1 MLNRFRE
8 KLVPITTLIGNNF
21 GSLGLSPTYWS
32 MIAFAFAIL
41 SSIFFGISTFLS
53 EQGIVFPSQIIASI
67 MLLISGFFDIV
78 DGSVA
83 RVSKRASSRGAFLD
97 SNFDKIS
104 EALIFIGIAI
114 GGLSSP
120 ILAMIALST
129 SILVSYLR
137 ARAESL
143 GIELKGVGIGERAER
158 LLILSICGFIPISGS
173 IQWGIII
180 IIILSSFSFIQRFWF
195 VLKRI

>member
-8 KLVPITTLIGNNF
+8 KLIPITTLIGNNF
-21 GSLGLSPTYWS
+21 GSLGLSPTFWS
-32 MIAFAFAIL
+32 MIGFAFAIL
-41 SSIFFGISTFLS
+41 SSIFFGLTNFLNQ
-53 EQGIVFPSQIIASI
+53 QGIEFPSQIFASI
-67 MLLISGFFDIV
+67 LLLISGFFDIV

-83 RVSKRASSRGAFLD
+83 RVMKKSTTKGAFLD
-97 SNFDKIS
+97 SNFDKVS

-114 GGLSSP
+114 GGLSNP

-137 ARAESL
+137 AKAESL

-158 LLILSICGFIPISGS
+158 LLILSICGFIPISDS
-173 IQWGIII
+173 IQWGVI
-180 IIILSSFSFIQRFWF
+180 IIILISGFSFLQRFRY

>member
-8 KLVPITTLIGNNF
+8 KLVPITRLIGNNF
-21 GSLGLSPTYWS
+21 SSLGLSPTFWS

-41 SSIFFGISTFLS
+41 SSIFFGLSNFLS
-53 EQGIVFPSQIIASI
+53 EQGIVFASQIFASI

-83 RVSKRASSRGAFLD
+83 RVSKTSTSRGAFLD

-129 SILVSYLR
+129 SILVSYIR
-137 ARAESL
+137 ARAGSL

-180 IIILSSFSFIQRFWF
+180 IIILSSISFIQRFWF

>member
-83 RVSKRASSRGAFLD
+83 RVSKRSTSRGAFLD

-143 GIELKGVGIGERAER
+143 GIELKGVGIGEE
-158 LLILSICGFIPISGS
+158 
-173 IQWGIII
+173 
-180 IIILSSFSFIQRFWF
+180 
-195 VLKRI
+195 LKGC

>member
-1 MLNRFRE
+1 LLNRFRE

-21 GSLGLSPTYWS
+21 GSLGLSPTFWS

-41 SSIFFGISTFLS
+41 SSIFFGLSNFLS
-53 EQGIVFPSQIIASI
+53 EQGIVFPSQVFASI

-83 RVSKRASSRGAFLD
+83 RVSKRSSSRGAFLD

-129 SILVSYLR
+129 SILVSYIR

>member
-1 MLNRFRE
+1 LLNRFRE

-21 GSLGLSPTYWS
+21 GSLGLSPTFWS

-41 SSIFFGISTFLS
+41 SSIFFGLSNFLS
-53 EQGIVFPSQIIASI
+53 EQGIVFPSQIFASI

-83 RVSKRASSRGAFLD
+83 RVSKRSTSRGAFLD

-129 SILVSYLR
+129 SILVSYIR

-158 LLILSICGFIPISGS
+158 LLILSICGLIPISGS

>member
-8 KLVPITTLIGNNF
+8 KLIPITTLIGNNF
-21 GSLGLSPTYWS
+21 GSLGLSPTFWS
-32 MIAFAFAIL
+32 MIGFAFAIL
-41 SSIFFGISTFLS
+41 SSIFFGLTNFLNQ
-53 EQGIVFPSQIIASI
+53 QGIEFPSQIFASI
-67 MLLISGFFDIV
+67 LLLISGFFDIV

-83 RVSKRASSRGAFLD
+83 RVMKKSTTKGAFLD

-114 GGLSSP
+114 GGLSNP
-120 ILAMIALST
+120 ILAMIALSI

-158 LLILSICGFIPISGS
+158 LLILSICGFIPISES
-173 IQWGIII
+173 IQWGVI
-180 IIILSSFSFIQRFWF
+180 IIILISGFSFLQRFRY
-195 VLKRI
+195 VLRRL

>member
-8 KLVPITTLIGNNF
+8 KITPITTRIGNNF
-21 GSLGLSPTYWS
+21 GSLGLSPTFWS
-32 MIAFAFAIL
+32 MIGFAFAIL
-41 SSIFFGISTFLS
+41 SSILFGLTNFLNQ
-53 EQGIVFPSQIIASI
+53 QGLEFPWQVIASI

-83 RVSKRASSRGAFLD
+83 RVMKKTTTRGAFLD
-97 SNFDKIS
+97 SNFDKVS
-104 EALIFIGIAI
+104 EALIFIAIAI
-114 GGLSSP
+114 GGISNP

-143 GIELKGVGIGERAER
+143 GIELKGIGVGERAER
-158 LLILSICGFIPISGS
+158 LLILAICGLIPISGS

-180 IIILSSFSFIQRFWF
+180 IILISAFSFIQRLMY

>member
-1 MLNRFRE
+1 LLNRFRE
-8 KLVPITTLIGNNF
+8 KITPITTRIGNNF
-21 GSLGLSPTYWS
+21 GSLGLSPTFWS
-32 MIAFAFAIL
+32 MIGFAFAIL
-41 SSIFFGISTFLS
+41 SSIFFGLTNFLNQ
-53 EQGIVFPSQIIASI
+53 QGLEFPWQVIASI

-83 RVSKRASSRGAFLD
+83 RVMKKTTTRGAFLD
-97 SNFDKIS
+97 SNFDKVS
-104 EALIFIGIAI
+104 EALIFIAIAI
-114 GGLSSP
+114 GGLSNP

-143 GIELKGVGIGERAER
+143 GMELKGIGVGERAER
-158 LLILSICGFIPISGS
+158 LLILAICGLIPISGS

-180 IIILSSFSFIQRFWF
+180 IILISAFSFIQRFMY

>member
-1 MLNRFRE
+1 LLNRFRE

-21 GSLGLSPTYWS
+21 GSLGLSPTHWS

-83 RVSKRASSRGAFLD
+83 RVSKRATSRGAFLD

>member
-8 KLVPITTLIGNNF
+8 KITPITTLIGNNF
-21 GSLGLSPTYWS
+21 GSLGLSPTFWS
-32 MIAFAFAIL
+32 MIGFAFAIL
-41 SSIFFGISTFLS
+41 STIFFGLTNFLNQ
-53 EQGIVFPSQIIASI
+53 QGLEFPWQVIASI

-83 RVSKRASSRGAFLD
+83 RVMKKTTTRGAFLD
-97 SNFDKIS
+97 SNFDKVS
-104 EALIFIGIAI
+104 EALILIAIAI
-114 GGLSSP
+114 GGLSNP

-143 GIELKGVGIGERAER
+143 GIELKGIGVGERAER
-158 LLILSICGFIPISGS
+158 LLILAICGLIPISGS

-180 IIILSSFSFIQRFWF
+180 IILISAFSFIQRLIY

>member
-1 MLNRFRE
+1 LLNRFRE
-8 KLVPITTLIGNNF
+8 KLIPITTLIGNNF
-21 GSLGLSPTYWS
+21 GSLGLSPTLWS
-32 MIAFAFAIL
+32 MIGFAFAIL
-41 SSIFFGISTFLS
+41 SSIFFGLS
-53 EQGIVFPSQIIASI
+53 NFFNQQGIEFPSQIFASI
-67 MLLISGFFDIV
+67 LLLISGFFDIV

-83 RVSKRASSRGAFLD
+83 RVMKKSTTKGAFLD
-97 SNFDKIS
+97 SNFDKVS

-114 GGLSSP
+114 GGLSNP

-158 LLILSICGFIPISGS
+158 LLILSICGFIPISES
-173 IQWGIII
+173 IQWGVI
-180 IIILSSFSFIQRFWF
+180 IIILISGFSFLQRFRY
-195 VLKRI
+195 VLKRL

>member
-21 GSLGLSPTYWS
+21 SSLGLSPTYWS

-83 RVSKRASSRGAFLD
+83 RVSKRSTSRGAFLD

>member
-1 MLNRFRE
+1 MLNRLRE
-8 KLVPITTLIGNNF
+8 KLVPVTTLIGNSF

-41 SSIFFGISTFLS
+41 SSIFFGLSKFLS

-83 RVSKRASSRGAFLD
+83 RVSKRSTVRGAFLD

-129 SILVSYLR
+129 SILVSYIR

>member
-1 MLNRFRE
+1 MLNRLRE

-21 GSLGLSPTYWS
+21 GSLGLSPTFWS

-41 SSIFFGISTFLS
+41 SSIFFGLSNFLS

-83 RVSKRASSRGAFLD
+83 RVSKRSTSRGAFLD

>member
-1 MLNRFRE
+1 LLNRFRE

-21 GSLGLSPTYWS
+21 GSLGLSPTFWS

-41 SSIFFGISTFLS
+41 SSIFFGLSNFLS
-53 EQGIVFPSQIIASI
+53 EQGIVFPSQIFASI

-83 RVSKRASSRGAFLD
+83 RVSKRSTSRGAFLD

-129 SILVSYLR
+129 SILVSYIR

-143 GIELKGVGIGERAER
+143 GIELKGIGIGERAER

>member
-83 RVSKRASSRGAFLD
+83 RVSKRATSRGAFLD

>member
-1 MLNRFRE
+1 
-8 KLVPITTLIGNNF
+8 
-21 GSLGLSPTYWS
+21 

-83 RVSKRASSRGAFLD
+83 RVSKRATSRGAFLD

-158 LLILSICGFIPISGS
+158 LLILSICGFIPLSGS

>member
-1 MLNRFRE
+1 LLNRFRE

-21 GSLGLSPTYWS
+21 GSLGLSPTFWS

-41 SSIFFGISTFLS
+41 SSIFFGLSNFLS
-53 EQGIVFPSQIIASI
+53 EQGIVFASQIFASI

-83 RVSKRASSRGAFLD
+83 RVSKRSTSRGAFLD

-129 SILVSYLR
+129 SILVSYIR

>member
-8 KLVPITTLIGNNF
+8 KITPITTRIGNNF
-21 GSLGLSPTYWS
+21 GSLGLSPTFWS
-32 MIAFAFAIL
+32 MTGFAFAIL
-41 SSIFFGISTFLS
+41 SSIFFGLNFLNQQCW
-53 EQGIVFPSQIIASI
+53 EFPWQVIASI

-83 RVSKRASSRGAFLD
+83 RVMKKTTTRGAFLD
-97 SNFDKIS
+97 SNFDKVS

-114 GGLSSP
+114 GSLSNP

-143 GIELKGVGIGERAER
+143 GIELKGIGIGERAER
-158 LLILSICGFIPISGS
+158 LLILAICGFIPISGS
-173 IQWGIII
+173 IQWGVL
-180 IIILSSFSFIQRFWF
+180 IIILISAISFIQRFIY

>member
-1 MLNRFRE
+1 LLNRLRE
-8 KLVPITTLIGNNF
+8 KLVPITTLIGNNL
-21 GSLGLSPTYWS
+21 GSLGLSPTFWS

-41 SSIFFGISTFLS
+41 SSIFFGLSNFLS

-83 RVSKRASSRGAFLD
+83 RVSKRATSRGAFLD

-137 ARAESL
+137 ARAESM

>member
-21 GSLGLSPTYWS
+21 GSLGLSPTFWS
-32 MIAFAFAIL
+32 MTAFAFAIL
-41 SSIFFGISTFLS
+41 SSIFFGLSNFLS
-53 EQGIVFPSQIIASI
+53 EQGIVFPSQIFASI

-83 RVSKRASSRGAFLD
+83 RVSKRSTSRGAFLD

-129 SILVSYLR
+129 SILVSYIR

>member
-8 KLVPITTLIGNNF
+8 KITPITTRIGNNF
-21 GSLGLSPTYWS
+21 GSLDLSPTFWS
-32 MIAFAFAIL
+32 VIGFAFAIL
-41 SSIFFGISTFLS
+41 SSIFFGLTNFLNQ
-53 EQGIVFPSQIIASI
+53 QGLEFPWQVIASI

-83 RVSKRASSRGAFLD
+83 RVMKKTTTRGAFLD
-97 SNFDKIS
+97 SNLDKVS
-104 EALIFIGIAI
+104 EAIIFIAIAI
-114 GGLSSP
+114 GGLSNP

-143 GIELKGVGIGERAER
+143 GIELKGVGVGERAER
-158 LLILSICGFIPISGS
+158 LLILAICGLIPISGS

-180 IIILSSFSFIQRFWF
+180 IILISAFSFIQRSMY

>member
-8 KLVPITTLIGNNF
+8 KITPITTRIGNNF
-21 GSLGLSPTYWS
+21 GSLGLSPTFWS
-32 MIAFAFAIL
+32 MIGFAFAIL
-41 SSIFFGISTFLS
+41 SSIFFGLANFLNQ
-53 EQGIVFPSQIIASI
+53 QGLEFPWQVIASI

-83 RVSKRASSRGAFLD
+83 RVMKKTTTRGAFLD
-97 SNFDKIS
+97 SNFDKVS
-104 EALIFIGIAI
+104 EALIFIAIAI
-114 GGLSSP
+114 GGLSNP

-143 GIELKGVGIGERAER
+143 GIELKGIGVGERAER
-158 LLILSICGFIPISGS
+158 LLILAICGLIPISGS

-180 IIILSSFSFIQRFWF
+180 IILISAFSFIQRLIY

>member
-1 MLNRFRE
+1 LLNRFRE
-8 KLVPITTLIGNNF
+8 KITPITTLIGNNF
-21 GSLGLSPTYWS
+21 GSLGLSPTFWS
-32 MIAFAFAIL
+32 MIGFAFAIL
-41 SSIFFGISTFLS
+41 SSIFFGLAHVLS
-53 EQGIVFPSQIIASI
+53 QQGGEFPWQVIASI

-83 RVSKRASSRGAFLD
+83 RVMKKTTTRGAFLD
-97 SNFDKIS
+97 SNFDKVS

-114 GGLSSP
+114 GGLSNP
-120 ILAMIALST
+120 ILAMIALAT

-143 GIELKGVGIGERAER
+143 GIELKGIGIGERAER
-158 LLILSICGFIPISGS
+158 LLILAICGFIPISGS
-173 IQWGIII
+173 IQWGVLIII
-180 IIILSSFSFIQRFWF
+180 IISAFSFIQRFIY

>member
-1 MLNRFRE
+1 LLNRFRE

-21 GSLGLSPTYWS
+21 GSLGLSPTFWS
-32 MIAFAFAIL
+32 MTAFAFAIL
-41 SSIFFGISTFLS
+41 SSIFFGLSNFLS
-53 EQGIVFPSQIIASI
+53 EQGIVFPSQIFASI

-83 RVSKRASSRGAFLD
+83 RVSKRSTSKGAFLD

-129 SILVSYLR
+129 SILVSYIR

-143 GIELKGVGIGERAER
+143 GIELKGIGIGERAER
-158 LLILSICGFIPISGS
+158 LLILSICGLIPISGS

>member
-1 MLNRFRE
+1 LLNRFRE

-83 RVSKRASSRGAFLD
+83 RVSKRATSRGAFLD

-180 IIILSSFSFIQRFWF
+180 IIILSSFSFIQRFWS

>member
-8 KLVPITTLIGNNF
+8 KITPITTRIGNNF
-21 GSLGLSPTYWS
+21 GSLGLSPTFWS
-32 MIAFAFAIL
+32 MIGFAFAIL
-41 SSIFFGISTFLS
+41 SSIFFGLTNFLNQQS
-53 EQGIVFPSQIIASI
+53 LEFPWQVIASI

-83 RVSKRASSRGAFLD
+83 RVMKKTTTRGAFLD
-97 SNFDKIS
+97 SNFDKVS
-104 EALIFIGIAI
+104 EALIFIAIAI
-114 GGLSSP
+114 GGLSNP

-143 GIELKGVGIGERAER
+143 GIELKGIGVGERAER
-158 LLILSICGFIPISGS
+158 LLILAICGLIPISGS
-173 IQWGIII
+173 IQWGVI
-180 IIILSSFSFIQRFWF
+180 IIILISAFSFIQRFMY